1 VADRA
6 AARRS
11 AVGRGSA
18 GRAVTPKRRTGRAP
32 ERTSTRTTKLRVVR
46 SPARRP
52 RKDPAV
58 AARTSVI
65 LLLVSAAL
73 LTTIGVVEVFSASS
87 VYAFTNYD
95 NSFWFLERQAIYA
108 AIGIGALL
116 LTARMRYGAWR
127 RLSGPL
133 VAISVV
139 LLLIALH
146 PTAGSSVYGASRWI
160 GLGPLTLQP
169 SEFAKLALIAFTAAI
184 LAQKEGK
191 LDDWLHLALPL
202 GPVVLLV
209 AAIVMLQRDLGTTIV
224 IVGSV
229 LMMLF
234 VGGARLRHLVVTG
247 VVSMGGLAYLI
258 FGTAYRR
265 ARFLSF
271 FDPWKDPL
279 SHGYQLIQGL
289 IALGSGGWFGVGLG
303 ASRQKWAYLP
313 NAHTDFIFAV
323 LGEELGLLGEFVVLI
338 LFGAMI
344 YAGIRIA
351 VRAPDTFGRLLAA
364 GITSWIGLQAI
375 VNLGAVTGLLP
386 ITGVP
391 LPFVSFGGSALIV
404 TLGAVGVLASIARAG
419 GASRAG
425 TASGTTSRAGERK
438 EGAGRSRT
446 STRRTPA

>member
-1 VADRA
+1 MADRA
-6 AARRS
+6 TAKRAASGRTVARATTPRR
-11 AVGRGSA
+11 RA
-18 GRAVTPKRRTGRAP
+18 GRTP
-32 ERTSTRTTKLRVVR
+32 ERLATRTTRLRVVR
-46 SPARRP
+46 PPTRRP

-65 LLLVSAAL
+65 LLLVSSAL
-73 LTTIGVVEVFSASS
+73 LTTFGVVEVFSASS
-87 VYAFTNYD
+87 VYAFTNHD

-116 LTARMRYGAWR
+116 VTARMRYSAWR

-133 VAISVV
+133 VVISVV
-139 LLLIALH
+139 LLLLALH

-160 GLGPLTLQP
+160 GLGPLTMQP
-169 SEFAKLALIAFTAAI
+169 SEFAKLALIAFTAAV
-184 LAQKEGK
+184 LASKEGK
-191 LDDWLHLALPL
+191 LADWLHLALPL

-234 VGGARLRHLVVTG
+234 VAGARLRHLLVTG
-247 VVSMGGLAYLI
+247 VFTLGGLAYVIL
-258 FGTAYRR
+258 GTAYRR
-265 ARFLSF
+265 ERFESF
-271 FDPWKDPL
+271 LDPWKDPL

-323 LGEELGLLGEFVVLI
+323 LGEELGLFGEFVVLI
-338 LFGAMI
+338 SFGVMI

-391 LPFVSFGGSALIV
+391 LPFVSFGGSSLIV

-419 GASRAG
+419 GRAG
-425 TASGTTSRAGERK
+425 RP
-438 EGAGRSRT
+438 RT
-446 STRRTPA
+446 RQAPA

>member
-6 AARRS
+6 TAKRAIAAK
-11 AVGRGSA
+11 
-18 GRAVTPKRRTGRAP
+18 RADAPARA
-32 ERTSTRTTKLRVVR
+32 KLRVVR
-46 SPARRP
+46 APARRA
-52 RKDPAV
+52 RKDPAA
-58 AARTSVI
+58 AARAARANVI
-65 LLLVSAAL
+65 LLLVPAAL
-73 LTTIGVVEVFSASS
+73 LTAIGVIEVFSASS
-87 VYAFTNYD
+87 VYAFTTYD
-95 NSFWFLERQAIYA
+95 NSFWFLERQGIYA

-116 LTARMRYGAWR
+116 VTSRMRYVAWR

-133 VAISVV
+133 MIVSVA
-139 LLLIALH
+139 LLLVALH

-160 GLGPLTLQP
+160 GLGPFTLQP
-169 SEFAKLALIAFTAAI
+169 SEIAKLSLVAFAATV
-184 LAQKEGK
+184 LTRKEGK
-191 LDDWLHLALPL
+191 LDNWIHLALPL
-202 GPVVLLV
+202 GPIVLLI
-209 AAIVMLQRDLGTTIV
+209 AAIVMLQRDLGTTVV

-234 VGGARLRHLVVTG
+234 VAGARMRHLVITG
-247 VVSMGGLAYLI
+247 VLTLGGLAYLI
-258 FGTAYRR
+258 FGEAYRR
-265 ARFLSF
+265 TRFLSF

-279 SHGYQLIQGL
+279 NSGYQLIQGL

-323 LGEELGLLGEFVVLI
+323 LGEELGLIGEFVVLI
-338 LFGAMI
+338 AFGVMI

-391 LPFVSFGGSALIV
+391 LPFVSFGGTALIV

-419 GASRAG
+419 G
-425 TASGTTSRAGERK
+425 
-438 EGAGRSRT
+438 
-446 STRRTPA
+446 STRRAAA

>member
-1 VADRA
+1 VADRSTTA
-6 AARRS
+6 
-11 AVGRGSA
+11 
-18 GRAVTPKRRTGRAP
+18 KRTGA
-32 ERTSTRTTKLRVVR
+32 TRTTKLRVVR
-46 SPARRP
+46 SPERRP
-52 RKDPAV
+52 RRDPAV
-58 AARTSVI
+58 AARASVI
-65 LLLVSAAL
+65 LLLVSSAL

-116 LTARMRYGAWR
+116 LIARRPYTAWR
-127 RLSGPL
+127 RLSAPL
-133 VAISVV
+133 VVVSVV
-139 LLLIALH
+139 LLLLALH

-160 GLGPLTLQP
+160 GFGPFTLQP
-169 SEFAKLALIAFTAAI
+169 SEFAKLAMIAFTATV

-202 GPVVLLV
+202 GPVILLV
-209 AAIVMLQRDLGTTIV
+209 AAIVMLQRDLGTTVV

-229 LMMLF
+229 LLMLF
-234 VGGARLRHLVVTG
+234 VAGARLRHLVVTG
-247 VVSMGGLAYLI
+247 VVTLGGLAYLI

-279 SHGYQLIQGL
+279 NHGFQLIQGL

-303 ASRQKWAYLP
+303 ASRQKWGVLP

-323 LGEELGLLGEFVVLI
+323 LGEELGLIGEFVVLI

-351 VRAPDTFGRLLAA
+351 VRAPDTFGRLMAA

-425 TASGTTSRAGERK
+425 QLPGGARKTAP
-438 EGAGRSRT
+438 GRSRT
-446 STRRTPA
+446 STRRAPA

>member
-1 VADRA
+1 MGDRA
-6 AARRS
+6 TAK
-11 AVGRGSA
+11 RGA
-18 GRAVTPKRRTGRAP
+18 TAKRADAP
-32 ERTSTRTTKLRVVR
+32 VRTTKLRVVR
-46 SPARRP
+46 PPARRP
-52 RKDPAV
+52 RRDPAA
-58 AARTSVI
+58 AARAARANVI
-65 LLLVSAAL
+65 LLLVPAAL
-73 LTTIGVVEVFSASS
+73 LTAIGVIEVFSASS
-87 VYAFTNYD
+87 VYAFTTYD
-95 NSFWFLERQAIYA
+95 NSFWFLERQGIYA

-116 LTARMRYGAWR
+116 VTARMRYAAWR

-133 VAISVV
+133 LILSVA
-139 LLLIALH
+139 LLLVALH

-160 GLGPLTLQP
+160 GLGPFTLQP
-169 SEFAKLALIAFTAAI
+169 SEIAKLSLVAFAATV
-184 LAQKEGK
+184 LTQKEGK
-191 LDDWLHLALPL
+191 LDNWTHLALPL
-202 GPVVLLV
+202 GPIVLMV

-234 VGGARLRHLVVTG
+234 VAGARMRHLVITG
-247 VVSMGGLAYLI
+247 VITLGGLAYLI
-258 FGTAYRR
+258 FGEAYRR
-265 ARFLSF
+265 ARFMSF

-279 SHGYQLIQGL
+279 NSGYQLIQGL

-303 ASRQKWAYLP
+303 ASRQKWADLP

-323 LGEELGLLGEFVVLI
+323 LGEEMGLIGEFVVLI
-338 LFGAMI
+338 AFGVMI

-391 LPFVSFGGSALIV
+391 LPFVSFGGTALIV

-419 GASRAG
+419 GSKRRA
-425 TASGTTSRAGERK
+425 AA
-438 EGAGRSRT
+438 
-446 STRRTPA
+446 

>member
-1 VADRA
+1 M
-6 AARRS
+6 
-11 AVGRGSA
+11 
-18 GRAVTPKRRTGRAP
+18 
-32 ERTSTRTTKLRVVR
+32 
-46 SPARRP
+46 
-52 RKDPAV
+52 
-58 AARTSVI
+58 I
-65 LLLVSAAL
+65 LLLVPAAL
-73 LTTIGVVEVFSASS
+73 LTAIGVIEVFSASS
-87 VYAFTNYD
+87 VYAFTTYD
-95 NSFWFLERQAIYA
+95 NSFWFLERQGIYA

-116 LTARMRYGAWR
+116 ITARMRYAAWR
-127 RLSGPL
+127 RLSAPL
-133 VAISVV
+133 LVVSVA
-139 LLLIALH
+139 LLLLALH

-160 GLGPLTLQP
+160 GLGPFTLQP
-169 SEFAKLALIAFTAAI
+169 SEIAKLSLVAFAATV
-184 LAQKEGK
+184 LTHKEGK
-191 LDDWLHLALPL
+191 LDNWIHLALPL
-202 GPVVLLV
+202 GPIVLMV

-234 VGGARLRHLVVTG
+234 VAGARLRHLVITG
-247 VVSMGGLAYLI
+247 VVTLGGLAYLI
-258 FGTAYRR
+258 FGESYRR
-265 ARFLSF
+265 ARFFSF

-279 SHGYQLIQGL
+279 NSGYQLIQGL

-323 LGEELGLLGEFVVLI
+323 LGEEMGLIGEFVVLI
-338 LFGAMI
+338 AFGVMI

-391 LPFVSFGGSALIV
+391 LPFVSFGGTALIV

-419 GASRAG
+419 GP
-425 TASGTTSRAGERK
+425 
-438 EGAGRSRT
+438 
-446 STRRTPA
+446 TRRAAA

>member
-1 VADRA
+1 MADRA
-6 AARRS
+6 VTRRS
-11 AVGRGSA
+11 AAGGGLGGRIA
-18 GRAVTPKRRTGRAP
+18 TPKRGNGHASVRTH
-32 ERTSTRTTKLRVVR
+32 TRKTKLRVVR
-46 SPARRP
+46 TPVRRP
-52 RKDPAV
+52 RKDPAA

-65 LLLVSAAL
+65 ILLVSAAL

-95 NSFWFLERQAIYA
+95 NSFWFLERQAVYA
-108 AIGIGALL
+108 AIGVGALL
-116 LTARMRYGAWR
+116 LTARMRYTAWR

-133 VAISVV
+133 VVVSAV
-139 LLLIALH
+139 LLLLALH

-184 LAQKEGK
+184 LSQKEGK

-247 VVSMGGLAYLI
+247 VLSMGGLAYLI

-338 LFGAMI
+338 LFAAMI

-404 TLGAVGVLASIARAG
+404 ALGAVGVLASIARAG
-419 GASRAG
+419 GGSRTG
-425 TASGTTSRAGERK
+425 LGSRKGARK
-438 EGAGRSRT
+438 EGTGRSRT

>member
-6 AARRS
+6 TAKRSTGPGREAIAATTRS
-11 AVGRGSA
+11 AR
-18 GRAVTPKRRTGRAP
+18 
-32 ERTSTRTTKLRVVR
+32 LRVVR
-46 SPARRP
+46 ATPRRP
-52 RKDPAV
+52 RKSPIAV
-58 AARTSVI
+58 ARTSVI
-65 LLLVSAAL
+65 LLLVPAAL

-87 VYAFTNYD
+87 VYAFTHYD

-108 AIGIGALL
+108 AIGVGVLL
-116 LTARMRYGAWR
+116 LTARMRHTAWR
-127 RLSGPL
+127 RLSGPFL
-133 VAISVV
+133 AVSVV
-139 LLLIALH
+139 LLLVALH

-160 GLGPLTLQP
+160 AVGPLTLQP
-169 SEFAKLALIAFTAAI
+169 SEFAKLALVAFAAAV
-184 LAQKEGK
+184 LARKQGRLEE
-191 LDDWLHLALPL
+191 WLHLALPL

-209 AAIVMLQRDLGTTIV
+209 AGIVMLQRDLGTTIV
-224 IVGSV
+224 IVGTV

-234 VGGARLRHLVVTG
+234 VAGARLRHLLITG
-247 VVSMGGLAYLI
+247 IAALGGLAFLI
-258 FGTAYRR
+258 LGTAYRR

-279 SHGYQLIQGL
+279 SNGYQLIQGL
-289 IALGSGGWFGVGLG
+289 IALGSGGWLGVGLG

-323 LGEELGLLGEFVVLI
+323 LGEELGLIGEIVVLA
-338 LFGAMI
+338 LFGLMI

-351 VRAPDTFGRLLAA
+351 VRAPDPFGRLLAA

-404 TLGAVGVLASIARAG
+404 TLAAVGVLTSIARAG
-419 GASRAG
+419 ARPGARGAASR
-425 TASGTTSRAGERK
+425 T
-438 EGAGRSRT
+438 
-446 STRRTPA
+446 

>member
-1 VADRA
+1 MADRA
-6 AARRS
+6 TAK
-11 AVGRGSA
+11 
-18 GRAVTPKRRTGRAP
+18 RATTPKRPAPKRAAQKRGVTP
-32 ERTSTRTTKLRVVR
+32 ASARPARLRVVR
-46 SPARRP
+46 PTTRRP
-52 RKDPAV
+52 RKSPVAV
-58 AARTSVI
+58 ARTSVI
-65 LLLVSAAL
+65 LLLVPAAL

-87 VYAFTNYD
+87 VYAFTHYD
-95 NSFWFLERQAIYA
+95 NSFWFLERQAVYA
-108 AIGIGALL
+108 GIGVAALL
-116 LTARMRYGAWR
+116 LTARIHYTAWR
-127 RLSGPL
+127 RLSGPFL
-133 VAISVV
+133 LMSVV
-139 LLLIALH
+139 LLLVALH
-146 PTAGSSVYGASRWI
+146 PSSGVSVYGASRWI
-160 GLGPLTLQP
+160 VLGPLTLQP
-169 SEFAKLALIAFTAAI
+169 SEFAKLGLIAFAAAV

-191 LDDWLHLALPL
+191 LDDWLHLVLPL

-224 IVGSV
+224 LVGSV

-234 VGGARLRHLVVTG
+234 VAGARLRHLAMTG
-247 VVSMGGLAYLI
+247 IVALGGLAYLI

-271 FDPWKDPL
+271 VDPWKDPL
-279 SHGYQLIQGL
+279 SNGYQLIQGL

-303 ASRQKWAYLP
+303 ASRQKWGILP

-323 LGEELGLLGEFVVLI
+323 LGEELGLLGELVVLV
-338 LFGAMI
+338 LFGVVI

-404 TLGAVGVLASIARAG
+404 TLAAVGVLASIARASA
-419 GASRAG
+419 ASRKGA
-425 TASGTTSRAGERK
+425 
-438 EGAGRSRT
+438 AGRSRT
-446 STRRTPA
+446 STRGAPA

>member
-1 VADRA
+1 MADRA
-6 AARRS
+6 TAK
-11 AVGRGSA
+11 RGA
-18 GRAVTPKRRTGRAP
+18 TAKRADAP
-32 ERTSTRTTKLRVVR
+32 VRTTKLRVVR
-46 SPARRP
+46 APARRP
-52 RKDPAV
+52 RKDPAA
-58 AARTSVI
+58 AARAARANVI
-65 LLLVSAAL
+65 LLLVPAAL
-73 LTTIGVVEVFSASS
+73 LTAIGVIEVFSASS
-87 VYAFTNYD
+87 VYAFTTYD
-95 NSFWFLERQAIYA
+95 NSFWFLERQGIYA

-116 LTARMRYGAWR
+116 VTARMRYAAWR

-133 VAISVV
+133 LIVSVA
-139 LLLIALH
+139 LLLVALH

-160 GLGPLTLQP
+160 GLGPFTLQP
-169 SEFAKLALIAFTAAI
+169 SEIAKLSLVAFAATV
-184 LAQKEGK
+184 LTQKEGK
-191 LDDWLHLALPL
+191 LDNWIHLALPL
-202 GPVVLLV
+202 GPIVLMV

-234 VGGARLRHLVVTG
+234 VAGARMRHLMITG
-247 VVSMGGLAYLI
+247 VLTLGGLAYLI
-258 FGTAYRR
+258 FGEAYRR
-265 ARFLSF
+265 ARFMSF

-279 SHGYQLIQGL
+279 NSGYQLIQGL

-323 LGEELGLLGEFVVLI
+323 LGEEMGLIGEFVVLI
-338 LFGAMI
+338 AFGVMI

-391 LPFVSFGGSALIV
+391 LPFVSFGGTALIV

-419 GASRAG
+419 G
-425 TASGTTSRAGERK
+425 
-438 EGAGRSRT
+438 
-446 STRRTPA
+446 STRRAAA

>member
-1 VADRA
+1 MADRA
-6 AARRS
+6 TGKRTAA
-11 AVGRGSA
+11 GRGTS
-18 GRAVTPKRRTGRAP
+18 GRVVTPKRRTRRAP
-32 ERTSTRTTKLRVVR
+32 ERGAIRTTKLRVVR

-52 RKDPAV
+52 RKDPAAV
-58 AARTSVI
+58 VRTSVV
-65 LLLVSAAL
+65 LLFVSAAL
-73 LTTIGVVEVFSASS
+73 LTMIGVVEVFSASS
-87 VYAFTNYD
+87 VYSFTNYD

-108 AIGIGALL
+108 AVGVGALL
-116 LTARMRYGAWR
+116 LTARMRYTVWR

-133 VAISVV
+133 VGISVV
-139 LLLIALH
+139 LLLLALH

-169 SEFAKLALIAFTAAI
+169 SEFAKFALIAFAAAV
-184 LAQKEGK
+184 LTRKEGK

-209 AAIVMLQRDLGTTIV
+209 AAIVLLQRDLGTTIV

-234 VGGARLRHLVVTG
+234 VAGARLRHLVVTG
-247 VVSMGGLAYLI
+247 VFTLGGLAYLI

-271 FDPWKDPL
+271 VDPWKDPL
-279 SHGYQLIQGL
+279 SNGYQLIQGL

-323 LGEELGLLGEFVVLI
+323 LGEELGLLGELMVLV

-419 GASRAG
+419 G
-425 TASGTTSRAGERK
+425 TSGAGERRRR
-438 EGAGRSRT
+438 AARSGT
-446 STRRTPA
+446 AARRAPA

>member
-1 VADRA
+1 MADRA
-6 AARRS
+6 TAK
-11 AVGRGSA
+11 RGA
-18 GRAVTPKRRTGRAP
+18 TAKRAVAP
-32 ERTSTRTTKLRVVR
+32 VRTTKLRVVR
-46 SPARRP
+46 APARRP
-52 RKDPAV
+52 RKDPASV
-58 AARTSVI
+58 ARAARANVI
-65 LLLVSAAL
+65 LLLVPAAL
-73 LTTIGVVEVFSASS
+73 LTAIGVIEVFSASS
-87 VYAFTNYD
+87 VYAFTTYD
-95 NSFWFLERQAIYA
+95 NSFWFLERQGIYA

-116 LTARMRYGAWR
+116 LTARMRYAAWR

-133 VAISVV
+133 LIVSVA
-139 LLLIALH
+139 LLLVALH

-160 GLGPLTLQP
+160 GLGPFTLQP
-169 SEFAKLALIAFTAAI
+169 SEIAKLSLVAFAATV
-184 LAQKEGK
+184 LTRKEGK
-191 LDDWLHLALPL
+191 LDNWIHLALPL
-202 GPVVLLV
+202 GPIVLIV

-234 VGGARLRHLVVTG
+234 VAGARLRHLVITG
-247 VVSMGGLAYLI
+247 VLTLGGLAYLI
-258 FGTAYRR
+258 FGEAYRR
-265 ARFLSF
+265 ARFMSF

-279 SHGYQLIQGL
+279 NSGYQLIQGL

-323 LGEELGLLGEFVVLI
+323 LGEEMGLIGEFVVLI
-338 LFGAMI
+338 AFGVMI

-364 GITSWIGLQAI
+364 GITSWIGLQAV

-391 LPFVSFGGSALIV
+391 LPFVSFGGTALII

-419 GASRAG
+419 GSRR
-425 TASGTTSRAGERK
+425 RA
-438 EGAGRSRT
+438 A
-446 STRRTPA
+446 A